1 MGAIWGAGTGGDV
14 FILLAGLAAR
24 VIGTCAAFYTLFL
37 CRMLGAGDIKLMALC
52 TGLLGMGPGLLVIFT
67 GLFLARRSECRPGGG
82 WPRTP
87 PSLPLGGRCPA
98 GYRRTRPGCGWSG
111 SEPLSS
117 AQERRGSSWN
127 IREGRINGISCGW
140 VPGCSWDIVYGWLE
154 DISEEVREDEKDHG
168 SLRRG
173 SVLCGTA
180 F

>member
-1 MGAIWGAGTGGDV
+1 MFHWQILLGLAGGIVGAIWGAGTGGDV

-24 VIGTCAAFYTLFL
+24 VIGTCAVFYTLFL

-67 GLFLARRSECRPGGG
+67 GLFLAALRAAGMIWQQGSLWMRMERIGTFIIRS
-82 WPRTP
+82 
-87 PSLPLGGRCPA
+87 GR
-98 GYRRTRPGCGWSG
+98 
-111 SEPLSS
+111 E
-117 AQERRGSSWN
+117 GSSWN